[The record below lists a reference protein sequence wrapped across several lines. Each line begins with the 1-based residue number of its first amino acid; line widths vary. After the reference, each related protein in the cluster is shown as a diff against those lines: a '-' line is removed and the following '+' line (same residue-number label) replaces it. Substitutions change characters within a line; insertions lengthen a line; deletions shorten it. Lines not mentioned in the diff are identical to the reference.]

1 MIIPIMLSSLLMIS
15 YCFAMD
21 SYQELEITRDYQENI
36 IQEILEAQN
45 RIRTDTL
52 IRALITNEFVIK
64 NRDNKTMIRVKSP
77 THKMH
82 YFTIDDVNKIV
93 KEILLLAQA
102 KQAGD
107 EQLATRVLFKS
118 KTFPSFAKL
127 YENNI
132 NKRHSVRITWLQFAM
147 HDDQRLFSLSSILG
161 DMLANP
167 PQKHDAYFTLL
178 RYGLATN
185 DHETI
190 NAAKL
195 MYPTNRLSAPSPEEL
210 QQSQQCIIAAT
221 KKELLQLVPRK
232 KKDDTSCCVLM

>member
-15 YCFAMD
+15 YCFTMD
-21 SYQELEITRDYQENI
+21 SYQKLEIIRDYEEDR
-36 IQEILEAQN
+36 IQEIFETQN

-64 NRDNKTMIRVKSP
+64 NRENKAMIRVKSS

-82 YFTIDDVNKIV
+82 YFTLNDVNQIV

-107 EQLATRVLFKS
+107 EKLATRALFKS
-118 KTFPSFAKL
+118 KTFPAFAKL

-132 NKRHSVRITWLQFAM
+132 YKKHNVRITWLQFAM
-147 HDDQRLFSLSSILG
+147 HDEQRLFSLSSVLG
-161 DMLANP
+161 DMLENP
-167 PQKHDAYFTLL
+167 PQKHSAYFTLL

-190 NAAKL
+190 NAAKN

-232 KKDDTSCCVLM
+232 KKDDTSCCTLM